1 MSFRLGIII
10 LKENDMSK
18 VLYDDTQISSLDPI
32 EAVRSR
38 PSMYL
43 SEVGLY
49 GLNHLLKEVVT
60 NSIDEF
66 IGGFGNKVVVE
77 INATKTD
84 APSFRVTDSGRGIPL
99 GKLKDSVSKLHTSG
113 KYADIEGK
121 GGQGYGVS
129 GGLNGVGLKLAN
141 FLSKHFRVVSMRDGC
156 RVELIYSNGVLQNEK
171 TEPYDGPSGTIV
183 EWVPDVT
190 VMKNVDISGLKD
202 DFATYLE
209 IMSYISAGIEMDL
222 IWNKDRPIKYHSP
235 NGCVDYFKK
244 LISERKMRLIGDYEH
259 IKFMSDDH
267 TYAYDIVFGFSDKG
281 GSTVSYV
288 NGIATVDGGVHV
300 SALYE
305 ALGVLTTE
313 LNKRNPFTKKEVEK
327 GLKIS
332 GNEIRD
338 CLFAVVIADKTAPQ
352 FSTQTKSKFTSEDY
366 RALVL
371 KPMKDDISNWILR
384 NSKTVDKINDHLSDL
399 VRAKFA
405 AELAKSNVLKSGTNR
420 TDLQKL
426 DADKFKDSNK
436 NNPELCELFICEG
449 NSAATQLM
457 STRNRDYQA
466 IYALRGKAKNVVKSD
481 VLSDEL
487 LTLVKVLG
495 TGIGENKN
503 ISKCRYN
510 KIIITC
516 DKDDDG
522 AHIQALM
529 VSFFNKYFPELVING
544 NIYIANPPLYT
555 LRVGKQNIYINNYE
569 QLLDTLSN
577 RSKEMFELI
586 DHNGNVMSDGFAK
599 AYYKA
604 LPKYSEVI
612 DECSKMLAIDPL
624 ILEVLVLDFE
634 SVAKKD
640 FNGFEIYGF
649 SVDNCSMNKGSIELG
664 ISKKYSHYY
673 LQVDNTL
680 IKSTLNPIRQYL
692 RDNIPE
698 ISRIGLRFRGRKSK
712 QLYSSSLYEQG
723 KLIYNTLF
731 GPQSKVE
738 VKRSK
743 GLGSMEAHELYETA
757 VNPETRYLT
766 NLRILNYTPE
776 RTNQIVESM
785 FTSSQEKKDIVNSR
799 LNMVES

>member
-1 MSFRLGIII
+1 MLGTT
-10 LKENDMSK
+10 DYTD
-18 VLYDDTQISSLDPI
+18 VQIASLNPI
-32 EAVRSR
+32 EGVRYR
-38 PSMYL
+38 PTLYIG
-43 SEVGLY
+43 EVGFP
-49 GLNHLLKEVVT
+49 GLIHLLKEVVT

-66 IGGFGNKVVVE
+66 IGGFGKKILVE
-77 INATKTD
+77 IESPNKD
-84 APSFRVTDSGRGIPL
+84 FPLFRVSDEGRGIPL

-113 KYADIEGK
+113 KYGDITGK
-121 GGQGYGVS
+121 GGQGYNVS

-141 FLSKHFRVVSMRDGC
+141 FLSTNFKVISMRDGM
-156 RVELIYSNGVLQNEK
+156 RVTLEYEKGLLTRENERQY
-171 TEPYDGPSGTIV
+171 TGPSGTII
-183 EWVPDVT
+183 EWIPDPT
-190 VMKNVDISGLKD
+190 VMKDVDISNSKSE
-202 DFATYLE
+202 FMTYLK
-209 IMSYISAGIEMDL
+209 IMSYINAGITISL
-222 IWNKDRPIKYHSP
+222 KWNNDKIETFYSP
-235 NGCVDYFKK
+235 DGCVDYFKK
-244 LISERKMRLIGDYEH
+244 LTSERKMRLIGDLEH
-259 IKFMSDDH
+259 IKFKSEDS

-288 NGIATVDGGVHV
+288 NGIATVEGGVHV

-338 CLFAVVIADKTAPQ
+338 TLFAVVIADKTAPQ

-366 RALVL
+366 RALVMA
-371 KPMKDDISNWILR
+371 PMKKDINIWIAK
-384 NSKTVDKINDHLSDL
+384 NSKTVDKINEHLSAL
-399 VRAKFA
+399 VRAKYA
-405 AELAKSNVLKSGTNR
+405 AEIAKSNVLKSGTNR

-466 IYALRGKAKNVVKSD
+466 IYALRGKAKNVIKSD
-481 VLSDEL
+481 ILSDEL

-503 ISKCRYN
+503 IAKCRYN

-529 VSFFNKYFPELVING
+529 VAFFNKYFPELVLNG

-555 LRVGKQNIYINNYE
+555 LRVGKNNIYINNYD
-569 QLLDTLSN
+569 QLLDTLSDRAN
-577 RSKEMFELI
+577 AIFELI
-586 DHNGNVMSDGFAK
+586 DNRGKVLGPGVTR
-599 AYYKA
+599 YYMRS
-604 LPKYSEVI
+604 LPKYSEII
-612 DECSKMLAIDPL
+612 DECAKMLAIDPL
-624 ILEVLVLDFE
+624 ILEILVLDYE
-634 SVAKKD
+634 QIVNKD
-640 FNGFEIYGF
+640 FSGFKIYGF
-649 SVDNCSMNKGSIELG
+649 SVDNYSISPGSIKLG
-664 ISKKYSHYY
+664 ISKKYNHYY

-680 IKSTLNPIRQYL
+680 VKSTLNPIRQYL
-692 RDNIPE
+692 RTNLPE
-698 ISRIGLRFRGRKSK
+698 IGRMGLRFRGRKSK
-712 QLYSSSLYEQG
+712 QLYSCSYYDQG
-723 KLIYNTLF
+723 KLVYNTLF

-743 GLGSMEAHELYETA
+743 GLGSMEAHELFETA

-766 NLRILNYTPE
+766 NLRIQEYTTD
-776 RTNQIVESM
+776 RTNQIVENM

-799 LNMVES
+799 LNMVVES